1 MSWDVGVQI
10 SIDFSVSDCFSAA
23 LVLACVLSVAEHCK
37 QCVAMASSVI
47 GVVMFA
53 IGATPT
59 VEIAPGVHMPRVNLG
74 TWQLGNGKPS
84 DPSIGVCL
92 NFEISFELMLQCA
105 LQSEVVGGPMLP
117 AILLVNPLCVLT
129 YAPKHAPGRTMA

>member
-1 MSWDVGVQI
+1 
-10 SIDFSVSDCFSAA
+10 
-23 LVLACVLSVAEHCK
+23 
-37 QCVAMASSVI
+37 MASVI

-84 DPSIGVCL
+84 DPSIGVRFDFLCC
-92 NFEISFELMLQCA
+92 SQCV
-105 LQSEVVGGPMLP
+105 LCYNWGEVVGAPDTHE
-117 AILLVNPLCVLT
+117 IVLVTTTLCVFTIRALT
-129 YAPKHAPGRTMA
+129 ALVSNG